1 MKKMNVF
8 AGLFLTF
15 VFVTFVLMAA
25 EKSTPTKAT
34 DNMPDNV
41 KARVDK
47 SCFGCHNTGSQNEDA
62 KEKLDFKTLDKLSR
76 IKKIGKLKHILEAVE
91 EGEMPPKRFLE
102 RNLDKKLTE
111 DEVKI
116 LTEWTKKEATLLVK
130 Q

>member
-8 AGLFLTF
+8 AGLFLTL
-15 VFVTFVLMAA
+15 VFLTFVLTAA
-25 EKSTPTKAT
+25 EKSIPTKT
-34 DNMPDNV
+34 TVKMPDNV
-41 KARVDK
+41 KVIVDK

-62 KEKLDFKTLDKLSR
+62 KEKLDFKTLDELSM
-76 IKKIGKLKHILEAVE
+76 IKKIGKLKYIWETIE

-102 RNLDKKLTE
+102 RNPDKKLTE

-116 LTEWTKKEATLLVK
+116 LTEWAKKEAALLIK

>member
-15 VFVTFVLMAA
+15 VFATFVITAS
-25 EKSTPTKAT
+25 EKSIPTKAT
-34 DNMPDNV
+34 GNMPDNV
-41 KARVDK
+41 KAIVDK

-62 KEKLDFKTLDKLSR
+62 KEKLDFKTLDKLSM
-76 IKKIGKLKHILEAVE
+76 IKKIGKLKHILETVE

-102 RNLDKKLTE
+102 RNPDKKLTD

-116 LTEWTKKEATLLVK
+116 LTEWAKKEATSLIK